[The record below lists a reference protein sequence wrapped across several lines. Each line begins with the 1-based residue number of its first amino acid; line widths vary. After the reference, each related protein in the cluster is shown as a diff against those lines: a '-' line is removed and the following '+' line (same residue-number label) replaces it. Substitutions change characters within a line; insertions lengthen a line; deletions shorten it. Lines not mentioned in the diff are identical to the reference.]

1 MEAQERGEVLEI
13 DKHKER
19 KTKYK
24 YQEMTKVRK
33 VDFKA
38 FYHHHS
44 IFPNISIY
52 IHVFFFSSIKVCK
65 KYTTK

>member
-33 VDFKA
+33 VHRCDFKA

-44 IFPNISIY
+44 IFLNISIY
-52 IHVFFFSSIKVCK
+52 IHVFFFLQH
-65 KYTTK
+65 